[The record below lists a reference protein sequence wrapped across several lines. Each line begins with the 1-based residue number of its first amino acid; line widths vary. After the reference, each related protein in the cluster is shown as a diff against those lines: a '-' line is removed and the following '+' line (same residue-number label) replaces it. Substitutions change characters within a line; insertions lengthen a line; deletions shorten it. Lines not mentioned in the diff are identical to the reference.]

1 MHKTIFM
8 DRPKTSFNADVDR
21 VFQELTESLKTF
33 FDEKVADFADPQNK
47 GFAGH
52 LAKMYPDSVKT
63 PDLDFIN
70 TDSQNSDLISK
81 FGQLN
86 PGQNRG
92 YFNSFFARSEAN
104 MNELSLM
111 KIIAAVTFILI
122 IFSILIYAFF
132 LVALNWKREKAYKNC
147 AMPTNIVNNVRQSIC
162 LSEQKSIAEGNGNSS
177 FRGSVSTN
185 ESGAN
190 SVRKLS
196 AELNAS
202 TIDIAW
208 KPLVR
213 LPNSNRNE
221 GTQCW

>member
-1 MHKTIFM
+1 
-8 DRPKTSFNADVDR
+8 
-21 VFQELTESLKTF
+21 
-33 FDEKVADFADPQNK
+33 
-47 GFAGH
+47 
-52 LAKMYPDSVKT
+52 MYPGSVET

-104 MNELSLM
+104 INELSLM
-111 KIIAAVTFILI
+111 KIIAAVTFILV
-122 IFSILIYAFF
+122 IFLILVFALL
-132 LVALNWKREKAYKNC
+132 LVGLKWKREKAYKNC

-162 LSEQKSIAEGNGNSS
+162 LSEQKLMAEDSGNSS

-185 ESGAN
+185 ESGAK

-196 AELNAS
+196 DDLNAS
-202 TIDIAW
+202 TINVAW
-208 KPLVR
+208 KPLIR
-213 LPNSNRNE
+213 LPSANE
-221 GTQCW
+221 VEGSQCW